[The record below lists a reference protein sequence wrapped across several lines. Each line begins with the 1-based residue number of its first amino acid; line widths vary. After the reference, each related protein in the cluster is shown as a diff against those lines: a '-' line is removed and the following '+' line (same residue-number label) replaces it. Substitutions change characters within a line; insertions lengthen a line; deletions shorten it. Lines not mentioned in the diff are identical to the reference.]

1 MAVYIHNIECQVP
14 RPHYSQS
21 VIKNRMK
28 RWLAGDERID
38 RIVDCIYDNSSIE
51 KRHTV
56 ISEPDAFFRKVGTG
70 GVEVPTT
77 KYRNDRFAEEAAKM
91 SVDLAGRAIGGCDHL
106 DASRITDLITVSC
119 TGFFNPGFDFE
130 IVKQLNLRSSVRRY
144 NIGFMGCYAA
154 FPALRLARTICL
166 AEPGAVV
173 LVVAIELCT
182 LHVQLTHDLDSIQ
195 GAALFGDGGA
205 AVAVS
210 SEPGGPEKDLLELEH
225 FECTVI
231 PRSEGDMAWTIG
243 DKGFEMVLS
252 KYIPRIIE
260 SNIGEIVIPLLARR
274 GMEVSDI
281 DHWAI
286 HPGGKAILDRIESS
300 LGLRGRLSES
310 RGVLRE
316 FGNMSSPTVLFVL
329 KRILEKPGKRGGE
342 SVFCMAFG
350 PGLTVEMGFLKKV
363 CAAKKPTGSV
373 VPGVASVPE
382 FESAVD

>member
-1 MAVYIHNIECQVP
+1 
-14 RPHYSQS
+14 
-21 VIKNRMK
+21 MK
-28 RWLAGDERID
+28 GWLAGDDRVN

-56 ISEPDAFFRKVGTG
+56 ISEPDAFFRKVGNG

-77 KYRNDRFAEEAAKM
+77 KYRNDRFAEEATKM
-91 SVDLAGRAIGGCDHL
+91 SVDLAGRAIAGCDHL
-106 DASRITDLITVSC
+106 DARRITDLITVSC
-119 TGFFNPGFDFE
+119 TGFYNPGFDFE
-130 IVKQLNLRSSVRRY
+130 IVKQLHLPSSVRRY

-195 GAALFGDGGA
+195 GAALFADGGA
-205 AVAVS
+205 AVVVS
-210 SEPGGPEKDLLELEH
+210 AEPPGPEQDVLEVEH
-225 FECTVI
+225 FESTVI
-231 PRSEGDMAWTIG
+231 GKSEGDMAWTIG

-260 SNIGEIVIPLLARR
+260 SNISEIVIPALARQ

-281 DHWAI
+281 DHWAV

-316 FGNMSSPTVLFVL
+316 FGNMSSATVLFVL
-329 KRILEKPGKRGGE
+329 KRILEKPLKRAGE
-342 SVFCMAFG
+342 SVFSLAFG

-363 CAAKKPTGSV
+363 CAGKKPAGSSER
-373 VPGVASVPE
+373 GVASVPE
-382 FESAVD
+382 FEGAMD